1 MTDRVRR
8 GFVGSADT
16 DHGDRPEMIRG
27 FAFDEDSHPYY
38 IDHEKRAPL
47 PFPCGDKG
55 GFYLGN
61 FSRDYEKCDLWN
73 KFQGII
79 ATVMRK

>member
-55 GFYLGN
+55 GFYWGN
-61 FSRDYEKCDLWN
+61 FSTFMRYK
-73 KFQGII
+73 
-79 ATVMRK
+79 TVHARYRTDGRVS